1 MENKINS
8 FRVELT
14 GWKATVFVS
23 VIMGLA
29 VYGAYALSD
38 KICESFE

>member
-1 MENKINS
+1 MENKGKT

-14 GWKATVFVS
+14 GWKANVVVG

-29 VYGAYALSD
+29 VYGAHALGN
-38 KICESFE
+38 KITGNFE